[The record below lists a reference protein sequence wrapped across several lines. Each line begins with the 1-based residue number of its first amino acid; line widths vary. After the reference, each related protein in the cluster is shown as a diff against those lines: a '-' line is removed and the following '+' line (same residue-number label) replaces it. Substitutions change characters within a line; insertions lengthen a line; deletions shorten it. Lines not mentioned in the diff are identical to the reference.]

1 MSDPTDD
8 FEAHM
13 HAIGRVDD
21 ALRLLL
27 RDFTGQGY
35 SANDVIVMC
44 RVVLERLEHEAEAS
58 GAVSDGQKARSAPQ
72 VKRKPRKQGRQV
84 AQWVF
89 ATS

>member
-13 HAIGRVDD
+13 HVIGRVDD

-44 RVVLERLEHEAEAS
+44 RVVLERLEHEAEA
-58 GAVSDGQKARSAPQ
+58 
-72 VKRKPRKQGRQV
+72 
-84 AQWVF
+84 
-89 ATS
+89 

>member
-1 MSDPTDD
+1 MGNRLKGAPRRKVKMSDPTDD
-8 FEAHM
+8 FEAHI

-44 RVVLERLEHEAEAS
+44 RVVLARLEHEGEGLSCPLATAKRP
-58 GAVSDGQKARSAPQ
+58 AARH
-72 VKRKPRKQGRQV
+72 R
-84 AQWVF
+84 
-89 ATS
+89 

>member
-35 SANDVIVMC
+35 SANDVIVMY
-44 RVVLERLEHEAEAS
+44 RVVLARLDLDE
-58 GAVSDGQKARSAPQ
+58 
-72 VKRKPRKQGRQV
+72 
-84 AQWVF
+84 
-89 ATS
+89 

>member
-13 HAIGRVDD
+13 HVIGRVDD

-44 RVVLERLEHEAEAS
+44 RVVLARLEHEGE
-58 GAVSDGQKARSAPQ
+58 GYRAR
-72 VKRKPRKQGRQV
+72 
-84 AQWVF
+84 
-89 ATS
+89 